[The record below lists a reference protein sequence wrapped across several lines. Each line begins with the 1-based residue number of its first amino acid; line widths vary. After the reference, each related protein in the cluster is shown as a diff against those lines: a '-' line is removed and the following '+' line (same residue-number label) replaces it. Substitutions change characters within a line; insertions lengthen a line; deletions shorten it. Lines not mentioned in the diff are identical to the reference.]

1 MYNIDSPLIYVQ
13 NTRVVPKY
21 CTYIRDCQRS
31 YICIIQQ
38 KLQTCSRRARR
49 SVNNLSRSVFA
60 HGALPPP
67 PTAANFIR
75 RQYIEQSLCRVLSG
89 GAIYGSA
96 VNLASLYQIIITL
109 KVKTEPRRHNMIIQ
123 DKCYDFN
130 LICFVQA
137 IAGRPSTLVFGGYTF
152 YL

>member
-1 MYNIDSPLIYVQ
+1 MYG
-13 NTRVVPKY
+13 T
-21 CTYIRDCQRS
+21 
-31 YICIIQQ
+31 
-38 KLQTCSRRARR
+38 
-49 SVNNLSRSVFA
+49 
-60 HGALPPP
+60 
-67 PTAANFIR
+67 
-75 RQYIEQSLCRVLSG
+75 
-89 GAIYGSA
+89 A

-152 YL
+152 FIYKDNAYDNIVNEDSPSRFASCGLKKKMGIVLFYKRGNEGTDTDLGTAMIGEYE